1 MNIKRRG
8 ALFICNHFCAGTR
21 FFALKRILLRIA
33 GYQIGQGTKV
43 VGPVF
48 CTGKLTV
55 GEHCWV
61 GRDLK
66 IYGNGEVIIGNSCD
80 LGPEVTFLTG
90 GHAIGDAGR
99 RAGRGESY
107 CIRVEDGCWLGAK
120 TTLLGSITMGMGSVL
135 AACGCAVRD
144 IPPNTLAAG
153 VPAKEIRRL
162 HEA

>member
-1 MNIKRRG
+1 MDIKRHI
-8 ALFICNHFCAGTR
+8 ALFFCNRFCVGTR
-21 FFALKRILLRIA
+21 FFALKRSLLRFV
-33 GYQIGQGTKV
+33 GYQIGDGTKV

-48 CTGKLTV
+48 CTGKLTI
-55 GEHCWV
+55 GENCWI
-61 GRDLK
+61 GRELK
-66 IYGNGEVIIGNSCD
+66 IYGNGEISIGNNCD

-90 GHAIGDAGR
+90 GHAIGDAER
-99 RAGRGESY
+99 RAGPGESY

-120 TTLLGSITMGMGSVL
+120 TTLLGNITVGKGSVL

-144 IPPNTLAAG
+144 IPPNTLAGG